1 MIGFDIEYDAKL
13 TDKCVDNKKY
23 QPYCNLF
30 YLECTPRYLLNEQ
43 YLLSAPVYKIFKI
56 IKPAG

>member
-43 YLLSAPVYKIFKI
+43 YLLSAPVYKIFKNN
-56 IKPAG
+56 